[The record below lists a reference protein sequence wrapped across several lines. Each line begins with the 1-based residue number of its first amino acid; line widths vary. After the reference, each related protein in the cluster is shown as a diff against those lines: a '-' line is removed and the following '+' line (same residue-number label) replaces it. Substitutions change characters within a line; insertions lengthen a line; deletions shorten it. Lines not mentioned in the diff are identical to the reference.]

1 MKHSE
6 SISAIAKALAEFQAE
21 VSDPVMDEDK
31 DYVTKTG
38 RKINLKYASIKS
50 IMKTVRP
57 VLAKHGIAVM
67 QEPKTE
73 GNRVTITTILMHSS
87 GEWIEFEPFSM
98 NASTAIA
105 QEIGSATTY
114 AKRYSIAA
122 ILGLGAEE
130 DDDGNGATEGIDTKN
145 GKSEK
150 KNNEKPVAKPAQN
163 AAQNPSPAPAQNAQ
177 PKNVQPKQQAPQAK
191 SPEKKTDDSIT
202 REQQSALFH
211 AAKGKNDIVKEVLM
225 NHAYV
230 STAEIKTWD
239 YEGILKEIT
248 EKAS

>member
-1 MKHSE
+1 MKKTLFLGF
-6 SISAIAKALAEFQAE
+6 AALMLGLLSTACIDPI
-21 VSDPVMDEDK
+21 VSDIAED
-31 DYVTKTG
+31 
-38 RKINLKYASIKS
+38 
-50 IMKTVRP
+50 
-57 VLAKHGIAVM
+57 
-67 QEPKTE
+67 
-73 GNRVTITTILMHSS
+73 
-87 GEWIEFEPFSM
+87 
-98 NASTAIA
+98 
-105 QEIGSATTY
+105 
-114 AKRYSIAA
+114 
-122 ILGLGAEE
+122 
-130 DDDGNGATEGIDTKN
+130 
-145 GKSEK
+145 
-150 KNNEKPVAKPAQN
+150 NEKPAAKPAQN

-191 SPEKKTDDSIT
+191 PPEKKTDDSIT

>member
-21 VSDPVMDEDK
+21 VSDPVMDENK

-57 VLAKHGIAVM
+57 VLAKHSIAVM

-98 NASTAIA
+98 NANSALA

-122 ILGLGAEE
+122 ILGLGSEE
-130 DDDGNGATEGIDTKN
+130 DDDGNGATEGIDMQN
-145 GKSEK
+145 GKPVK
-150 KNNEKPVAKPAQN
+150 KQNEKQEAKPAQAN
-163 AAQNPSPAPAQNAQ
+163 PPKQSQAQSAQPQEPPKHQNVRPAQQNAQ
-177 PKNVQPKQQAPQAK
+177 QGDGITKEMQQ
-191 SPEKKTDDSIT
+191 
-202 REQQSALFH
+202 ALFH
-211 AAKGKNDIVKEVLM
+211 AAKGNTDIVKEVLM

-230 STAEIKTWD
+230 ATAEIKKWD
-239 YEGILKEIT
+239 YEGILQEIT